1 MNQQT
6 LQGNWNEISG
16 KLRSKWGQLAND
28 DLEKYKGD
36 TSQLVGM
43 IQRKTGEAREKI
55 QEYLEGI
62 SSEGAHGIGR
72 TMEAV
77 GTYATQA
84 MDSAREGAETVAEK
98 VREGYESAEKTLQDR
113 PVQSAAIAFGAGI
126 VAGILLAVVMRS
138 DS

>member
-1 MNQQT
+1 MNQQKI
-6 LQGNWNEISG
+6 QGNWNEISG

-55 QEYLEGI
+55 QEYLDDLTA
-62 SSEGAHGIGR
+62 EGAHGISR
-72 TMEAV
+72 TMETV
-77 GTYATQA
+77 GAYASQA

-98 VREGYESAEKTLQDR
+98 VREGYETAEKTLQTR
-113 PVQSAAIAFGAGI
+113 PVQSAALAFGAGL
-126 VAGILLAVVMRS
+126 VAGVLLSVIMRS
-138 DS
+138 DR